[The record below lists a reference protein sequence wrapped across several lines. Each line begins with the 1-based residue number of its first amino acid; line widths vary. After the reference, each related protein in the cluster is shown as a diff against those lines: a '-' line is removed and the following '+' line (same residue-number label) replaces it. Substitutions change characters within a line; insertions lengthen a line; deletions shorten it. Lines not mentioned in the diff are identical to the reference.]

1 MEINALY
8 TTAKA
13 MIDVVKAERPDA
25 VKGEDSSL
33 CLIATD
39 DEQLFTGI
47 TGVKINNTTVSTVCS
62 EYNAIMSMLVEN
74 RINAKQMITVAF
86 DGKYTIKKPCSDCI
100 KLLYRINKANND

>member
-1 MEINALY
+1 MSVHMEINALY

-62 EYNAIMSMLVEN
+62 EYNAIMSMLV
-74 RINAKQMITVAF
+74 RTGSML
-86 DGKYTIKKPCSDCI
+86 S
-100 KLLYRINKANND
+100 R